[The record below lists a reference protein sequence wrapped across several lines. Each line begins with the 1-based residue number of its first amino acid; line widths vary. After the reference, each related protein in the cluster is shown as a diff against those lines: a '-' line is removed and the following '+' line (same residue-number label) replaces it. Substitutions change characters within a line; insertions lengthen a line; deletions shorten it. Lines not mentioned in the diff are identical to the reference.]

1 MKLLIYYYNRKL
13 MSMTLI
19 ENILIFSEDSTIN
32 DIEDRIKK
40 MIESIVNHN
49 NMK

>member
-1 MKLLIYYYNRKL
+1 